1 MKIQEGFLWGGAT
14 AANQCEGAYDVDG
27 IPLLGYT
34 CWGPHRHRVRIQRRG
49 PGLNLKLQTLAGVPG
64 VRAPLRRGPLRSARR
79 VLDESAEKQQN
90 SVRMR

>member
-1 MKIQEGFLWGGAT
+1 MKMQEGFLWGGAT

-34 CWGPHRHRVRIQRRG
+34 CWGPHRHRVHIQRRG

>member
-1 MKIQEGFLWGGAT
+1 MKMQEGFLWGGAT

-27 IPLLGYT
+27 IPLLG
-34 CWGPHRHRVRIQRRG
+34 PHRHRVRIQRRG
-49 PGLNLKLQTLAGVPG
+49 SGLNLKLQTLAGVPG
-64 VRAPLRRGPLRSARR
+64 VRAPLRRGPLRSARQ

>member
-1 MKIQEGFLWGGAT
+1 MGT
-14 AANQCEGAYDVDG
+14 AHDKKNLDG
-27 IPLLGYT
+27 ILLL
-34 CWGPHRHRVRIQRRG
+34 GPHRHRVRIHRRG
-49 PGLNLKLQTLAGVPG
+49 SGLNLKLQTLPGVPG

>member
-1 MKIQEGFLWGGAT
+1 MVQEG
-14 AANQCEGAYDVDG
+14 
-27 IPLLGYT
+27 
-34 CWGPHRHRVRIQRRG
+34 HRIQRRG

-64 VRAPLRRGPLRSARR
+64 VRAPLRGSPLRSVRQ